1 MAERRK
7 LWEKSDAENLYLLV
21 KKDHTTSVVFLGVKF
36 YAEQA
41 LCFYISGM
49 PHDLELRPLISPVGS
64 GSYGREELLLL
75 EGKGV

>member
-1 MAERRK
+1 MAEKRK

-21 KKDHTTSVVFLGVKF
+21 KKENTTSVVFLGVKF
-36 YAEQA
+36 YAERA

-49 PHDLELRPLISPVGS
+49 PHDLELRPPISHVGS
-64 GSYGREELLLL
+64 GSYRREELLL